1 MGTLYLVGTP
11 IGNLEDIT
19 LRALRTLREVS
30 VIAAEDTR
38 TTGRLLQE
46 YAVET
51 PLVSYHDFS
60 DEARLAAIV
69 DRLATEDVA
78 LVTDAGTP
86 GLSDPGY
93 RLVQAAIAAGVT
105 VTPIPGPAAAVAA
118 LVSSGLPTD
127 SFLFLG
133 FLHRQEK
140 ARRDALAAIATL
152 PYTLVL
158 YEAPHRLLAS
168 LADVAAVLGD
178 RPLVVARE
186 LTKLHEEIWRG
197 TASEAR
203 AYFGEGQVRGEI
215 TLVIAGASEAETRWD
230 EAAVRAAMDAQLARG
245 LRRKRAAAIVAEQ
258 SGWRKRDVY
267 DLSLQEE

>member
-1 MGTLYLVGTP
+1 
-11 IGNLEDIT
+11 
-19 LRALRTLREVS
+19 
-30 VIAAEDTR
+30 
-38 TTGRLLQE
+38 
-46 YAVET
+46 
-51 PLVSYHDFS
+51 
-60 DEARLAAIV
+60 
-69 DRLATEDVA
+69 
-78 LVTDAGTP
+78 
-86 GLSDPGY
+86 
-93 RLVQAAIAAGVT
+93 
-105 VTPIPGPAAAVAA
+105 
-118 LVSSGLPTD
+118 
-127 SFLFLG
+127 
-133 FLHRQEK
+133 
-140 ARRDALAAIATL
+140 
-152 PYTLVL
+152 VL